1 MDLGHDV
8 VFALDINVRCGLI
21 KEVHRCVMQ
30 QRAGQCQPLA
40 LAAGEVAP
48 LLGQRCIQP
57 LQHGPERVVRCIR
70 PCHAQ
75 VLAHGTL
82 EQIALVADVG
92 DVPHEAVL
100 GNIRKRHTADRDR
113 ASIAAAASHKDGRD
127 RGLAAAE
134 RADDRCERTS
144 REREIEPVQDLPLR
158 GVGKMQPLTDDVPV
172 RAGLRAR
179 RRLRQIE
186 QAKDLFACCHAVHGN
201 VEKRAELPHGNEK
214 VCRQQDDQQR
224 TGERN
229 MPRAVLRCCENHA
242 QRCTA
247 IGNDVH
253 DRDGIELHGQ
263 DLHGDLAEFFRF
275 LIHDVVAQA
284 IRLIDFQRGQ
294 PLQILQKGIAEL
306 RVLPPVARQELFC
319 PRLHR
324 RNCRRDERH
333 AYQQHDRCRYVDKAQ
348 YGKERQRREHGVE
361 KLRQISAEIR
371 LKLIHALDR
380 DLHDLRRGDVLGI
393 RRAEAQQLF
402 IDLRAQR
409 FFHRARRQV
418 AHARGAGRA
427 QPANEHGRGRN
438 CRRCQQPCRRGGS
451 CQQ

>member
-1 MDLGHDV
+1 
-8 VFALDINVRCGLI
+8 
-21 KEVHRCVMQ
+21 
-30 QRAGQCQPLA
+30 
-40 LAAGEVAP
+40 
-48 LLGQRCIQP
+48 
-57 LQHGPERVVRCIR
+57 
-70 PCHAQ
+70 
-75 VLAHGTL
+75 
-82 EQIALVADVG
+82 
-92 DVPHEAVL
+92 
-100 GNIRKRHTADRDR
+100 
-113 ASIAAAASHKDGRD
+113 
-127 RGLAAAE
+127 
-134 RADDRCERTS
+134 
-144 REREIEPVQDLPLR
+144 
-158 GVGKMQPLTDDVPV
+158 
-172 RAGLRAR
+172 
-179 RRLRQIE
+179 
-186 QAKDLFACCHAVHGN
+186 
-201 VEKRAELPHGNEK
+201 
-214 VCRQQDDQQR
+214 
-224 TGERN
+224 
-229 MPRAVLRCCENHA
+229 MPRAVLCRCEDHT
-242 QRCTA
+242 QRCAA

-284 IRLIDFQRGQ
+284 ICLIDFQRGQ

-324 RNCRRDERH
+324 RNGRRDERH
-333 AYQQHDRCRYVDKAQ
+333 AHEQHDRRRHIDKAQ

-393 RRAEAQQLF
+393 RRTEAQQLF
-402 IDLRAQR
+402 VDLRAQR

-438 CRRCQQPCRRGGS
+438 CRRCQQPCA
-451 CQQ
+451 